1 MPSAAENYFNSFS
14 PAEQERIR
22 ASWGGADLMGDWYN
36 NAVAAGA
43 VNPVAAASGAPMTA
57 AQAQAHATGRGW
69 SEDYQ
74 RFQDADVQR
83 WAPYYDAASGKY
95 RSMRGAE
102 GLFEKATECPDGMV
116 PSGPNETDPCV
127 SMGGA
132 GGGGGYGGGGAY
144 GGSSSWAGSGGFGTA
159 GALPLFNAP
168 RFTAPTLA
176 DDPGYQFSLKE
187 GINALEK
194 SAAARGVLRTG
205 GTLKDI
211 IGYGQDRAAQ
221 QYGDVFN
228 RAATGFGL
236 NYQGAKDEFAP
247 RYGGWQT
254 MYGGDLS
261 RWTTQQNNDLARWST
276 RFSGDLQRDLSNDRL
291 IGDIVLSG
299 TPAPPVWS

>member
-1 MPSAAENYFNSFS
+1 MTRAQAEAYLASI
-14 PAEQERIR
+14 PAEERSRVI
-22 ASWGGADLMGDWYN
+22 
-36 NAVAAGA
+36 
-43 VNPVAAASGAPMTA
+43 ASGADVLDWANASEAAGDPRATYSA
-57 AQAQAHATGRGW
+57 GGAPTTQAQAQTHAAGRGW
-69 SEDYQ
+69 SEDFQ
-74 RFQDADVQR
+74 RFQDADLQR
-83 WAPYYDAASGKY
+83 WAEYYDPATGKY
-95 RSMRGAE
+95 RSSRGAE
-102 GLFEKATECPDGMV
+102 GYFEKPTECPDGMV

-127 SMGGA
+127 PMGGA
-132 GGGGGYGGGGAY
+132 GGGGGYGGA

-159 GALPLFNAP
+159 GALPLFTAP

-187 GINALEK
+187 GIDALEK

-211 IGYGQDRAAQ
+211 IGWGQDRAAQ